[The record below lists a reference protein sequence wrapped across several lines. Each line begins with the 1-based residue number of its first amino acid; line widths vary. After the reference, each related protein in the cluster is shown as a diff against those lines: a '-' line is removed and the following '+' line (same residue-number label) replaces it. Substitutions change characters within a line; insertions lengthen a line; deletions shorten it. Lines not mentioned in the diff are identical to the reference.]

1 MDSEIQKP
9 LELQVAKKEQERPIC
24 VLPVGVVSKVGEKH
38 RLILDLRWVN
48 ESIITTSFRQSDLTQ
63 LRQIGRSR
71 DQLTKLK
78 AKSIW
83 ASDASGKVLSIV
95 RPFLW
100 FGMQSAIFR
109 QTGSGECEVP
119 ETRNSSTAHAS
130 LCGRFSTLRPIGFHF
145 IGDPPD
151 RRDPRVT
158 GMEDKHERTH
168 YPIYP
173 RGDLHRNSA
182 GKASQVTKG
191 CAARS
196 SKTRFRLA

>member
-1 MDSEIQKP
+1 MG
-9 LELQVAKKEQERPIC
+9 ERIHHYYKFQT
-24 VLPVGVVSKVGEKH
+24 VS
-38 RLILDLRWVN
+38 
-48 ESIITTSFRQSDLTQ
+48 LTQ
-63 LRQIGRSR
+63 LRHIGRSR
-71 DQLTKLK
+71 DQSTKLK

-83 ASDASGKVLSIV
+83 ASDASEKVLSIV
-95 RPFLW
+95 RPSIR
-100 FGMQSAIFR
+100 FGMQSVIFR

-145 IGDPPD
+145 NGDPPD

-158 GMEDKHERTH
+158 GMEDKRERTH
-168 YPIYP
+168 YPVYP
-173 RGDLHRNSA
+173 RGDLHKNSA